1 MKLLRVEN
9 VVKKFGG
16 LRAVDGVS
24 LELDKGEFLAV
35 VGPNGSG
42 KTTLLNLINGV
53 YFPDEG
59 KIIYEGVDIT
69 KTPPHKRAKMG
80 MARAFQ

>member
-1 MKLLRVEN
+1 MILRLEN

-24 LELDKGEFLAV
+24 LEVGKGEFLAV

-42 KTTLLNLINGV
+42 KTTLLKHNKRGV
-53 YFPDEG
+53 
-59 KIIYEGVDIT
+59 
-69 KTPPHKRAKMG
+69 
-80 MARAFQ
+80 